1 MVLKD
6 LAPGLRGVMPLA
18 VIVLALLLW
27 WCTAMIYCLLK
38 FIQEWATPLTFFNY
52 LLIGMASGMSLY
64 AALALLAGLGPN
76 AYAAAAGRWASSPS
90 SRSRCALPRWC
101 ATRGS
106 TRSRRR
112 SPPPACATRWSCS
125 ARWA

>member
-1 MVLKD
+1 
-6 LAPGLRGVMPLA
+6 MPLA

-27 WCTAMIYCLLK
+27 WCTAMIYACLR

-64 AALALLAGLGPN
+64 AALALLAGLGPT
-76 AYAAAAGRWASSPS
+76 
-90 SRSRCALPRWC
+90 CL
-101 ATRGS
+101 
-106 TRSRRR
+106 RRR
-112 SPPPACATRWSCS
+112 GLGGDPDRRRARGARRLAGAQRAAQAEVDAAVRHGPAQPGGRAD